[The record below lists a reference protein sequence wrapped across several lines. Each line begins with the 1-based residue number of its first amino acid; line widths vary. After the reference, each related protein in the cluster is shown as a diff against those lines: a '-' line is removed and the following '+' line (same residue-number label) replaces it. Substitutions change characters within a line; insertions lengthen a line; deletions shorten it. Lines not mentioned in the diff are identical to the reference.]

1 MSKVSYVALYPTDFL
16 ADIGHLGNTE
26 LGIYT
31 RLLLV
36 YYRDQRPL
44 PYDNDKLRRIAM
56 TFSPEECKAMNEV
69 LAEFFVAGS
78 LSDGTRVWRHTRAD
92 RELERANESRNAR
105 IKRTEAARSARW
117 NGKASV
123 TESVTESV
131 TSYSQTENQNQNQN
145 QIEEKEKKESRQGK
159 SGVRPPLDLP
169 EWLSAGSWQDWHAYR
184 LARKGWTRR
193 AQELSLQTLAQLR
206 NDGHDPQ
213 RVIDQS
219 IERGWSGLFP
229 VAVHRSAGG
238 VTLDEIAAL
247 QAKYAAEE
255 AREAN
260 AKL

>member
-1 MSKVSYVALYPTDFL
+1 L
-16 ADIGHLGNTE
+16 I
-26 LGIYT
+26 
-31 RLLLV
+31 
-36 YYRDQRPL
+36 
-44 PYDNDKLRRIAM
+44 
-56 TFSPEECKAMNEV
+56 
-69 LAEFFVAGS
+69 
-78 LSDGTRVWRHTRAD
+78 
-92 RELERANESRNAR
+92 ERS
-105 IKRTEAARSARW
+105 S
-117 NGKASV
+117 
-123 TESVTESV
+123 
-131 TSYSQTENQNQNQN
+131 NQNQN
-145 QIEEKEKKESRQGK
+145 QIREEEKKESRQGK

-238 VTLDEIAAL
+238 VTPDEIAAL